1 MKRDKAFISYSH
13 KDKKPF
19 GEFKTMLAPAI
30 RNGIVEIWD
39 DTKIMPGARWREDI
53 EAALRSARI
62 AILLVSAN
70 FLDSEF
76 IANNELPPLLS
87 AAQKEGVTIFWIYLS
102 SCLYEQTEI
111 AAYQAAHDIA
121 RPLDSLKRSERL
133 AVISETCAKLLR
145 LVANPR
151 QAQWRTAAQS
161 R

>member
-13 KDKKPF
+13 KDKKQF

-39 DTKIMPGARWREDI
+39 DTRIMPGARWREDI

-62 AILLVSAN
+62 AVLLVSAN

>member
-1 MKRDKAFISYSH
+1 
-13 KDKKPF
+13 
-19 GEFKTMLAPAI
+19 
-30 RNGIVEIWD
+30 
-39 DTKIMPGARWREDI
+39 MPGARWKEDI

-62 AILLVSAN
+62 AVLLVSAN

-133 AVISETCAKLLR
+133 AVISETCAKLLE